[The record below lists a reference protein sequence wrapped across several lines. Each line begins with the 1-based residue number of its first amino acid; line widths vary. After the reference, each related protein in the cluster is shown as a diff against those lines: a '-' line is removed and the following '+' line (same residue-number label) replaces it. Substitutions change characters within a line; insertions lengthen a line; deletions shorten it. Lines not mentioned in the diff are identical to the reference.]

1 MSFCFFFRFSKA
13 IPSESLYEEM
23 IRNAAAY
30 NRKIR
35 IETKMRLP
43 FLDSQTGVAQNHS
56 DLIKTISQRQAGDNA
71 CSKTSPN
78 LLCVN
83 AFNAIIR
90 SSSRVLHI
98 VFVTLTG
105 IRPGQVYSYPAKRWK
120 KKRIRSH
127 QETNSNKA
135 AESEANETVSKGCSF
150 PWVWT
155 ILF

>member
-1 MSFCFFFRFSKA
+1 
-13 IPSESLYEEM
+13 M

-30 NRKIR
+30 NKKIR

-56 DLIKTISQRQAGDNA
+56 DLIKTISQRQAGDSA

-90 SSSRVLHI
+90 YSSH
-98 VFVTLTG
+98 VTLTG

-135 AESEANETVSKGCSF
+135 AESEANETVSKGC
-150 PWVWT
+150 
-155 ILF
+155 